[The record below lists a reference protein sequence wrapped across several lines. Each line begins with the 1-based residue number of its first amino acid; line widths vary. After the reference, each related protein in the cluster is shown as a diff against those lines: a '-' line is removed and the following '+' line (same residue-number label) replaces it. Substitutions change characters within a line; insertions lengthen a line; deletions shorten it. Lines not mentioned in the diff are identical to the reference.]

1 MKIGLVSDTINKEDI
16 KSLTDWLLQDEI
28 PKLTKGDVTVEFE
41 EKWSSYINTNHTTY
55 VNSGSSAILLA
66 LAALKERGIKNDKVV
81 VPALSWLTDISSVMQ
96 LGMTPI
102 LCDCNL
108 HDLSLDLE
116 ELEKI
121 FKEQSPSIVI
131 LVSVLGLVP
140 DMDKVLEL
148 CKKYDVILLEDVCES
163 MGSKYKDKYLGTFGE
178 VSVFSLFYGHHL
190 STIEGGFVCTND
202 KELSLLIT
210 SMRSHGWDR
219 DWPKEVQ
226 QEYRKKYNI
235 NEFDSL
241 YTFYYPGFNFR
252 STDLQAKIG
261 LKQIDKLNLFAKKR
275 NENFNIYLEK
285 LKKNIL
291 QINNN
296 KEAFISNFAFPYLS
310 ERRTEI
316 VQKLKDHNIEV
327 RPLIAGSLSRKPFW
341 YKKYGIVEMKN
352 ADYIDKYGFYVPNH
366 QDLKENEISYITNI
380 INEMDV

>member
-140 DMDKVLEL
+140 DMDKILEL